1 MRFLRNLRS
10 LWLSVHMYWQ
20 CQTVSTYYVLTV
32 FSLPVHPR
40 SKIWS
45 YWSLWGSILLV
56 ETQRSQNYN
65 FVAFIK
71 SGISRFWKVRRDMF
85 QIGVARHTTVSTY
98 CQYIC
103 TDTSKSGMISFL
115 GSWAREQAGNLV
127 IIKKTSLGVR
137 PKVPTKV
144 SENTPKWLQITQIWT
159 LKCSYQSLTT

>member
-1 MRFLRNLRS
+1 M
-10 LWLSVHMYWQ
+10 
-20 CQTVSTYYVLTV
+20 TVSTYVLTV
-32 FSLPVHPR
+32 SVHNMYWQYSLFQYLQDPKSGDIEFYR
-40 SKIWS
+40 SIG
-45 YWSLWGSILLV
+45 YWSLWGIILLV